1 MIRRCAALFLF
12 FACVSQARI
21 PIAAAQTPTTQPQ
34 AQISLALVTEEGKQ
48 LIRAIVLA
56 NGKPVEN
63 ATVSF
68 GVRRTFGTLVLGEDR
83 TLDDGS
89 AAVPFPKDLPG
100 GPKGQLQV
108 IAEIKFPAAFAS
120 LRTEAILDGAKVVS
134 VNPEPLPRALWAP
147 RAPYALIIPIVLLL
161 AGVWATYAFVFVQV
175 LAIRRGA
182 KP

>member
-1 MIRRCAALFLF
+1 MIRRCAASFLI

-21 PIAAAQTPTTQPQ
+21 PIAAAQTPTTQPK

-48 LIRAIVLA
+48 LIRAIVVA

-68 GVRRTFGTLVLGEDR
+68 GVRRTFGTLVLGEDK

-89 AAVPFPKDLPG
+89 AAVSFPKDLPG

-108 IAEIKFPAAFAS
+108 VAEIKSPATFAS
-120 LRTEAILDGAKVVS
+120 IRTEATFDGARRLD
-134 VNPEPLPRALWAP
+134 VNADSLPRALWAP

-175 LAIRRGA
+175 LAIRKGA
-182 KP
+182 KS